1 MWILAGA
8 HLLRPTEG
16 DDSEW
21 RKFRI
26 SALERSLSAGVDRLE
41 FVERGLA
48 AQLRDELQQLQA
60 GQCGRMFRWAEAVV
74 GEVPERARRDTG
86 VLAASNSTSGVG
98 SQRYGRRVN
107 GGKKGNKAKGSVG

>member
-1 MWILAGA
+1 ML
-8 HLLRPTEG
+8 
-16 DDSEW
+16 
-21 RKFRI
+21 
-26 SALERSLSAGVDRLE
+26 SLGVDKLE

-60 GQCGRMFRWAEAVV
+60 GQCGRMVLWAEAVV

-98 SQRYGRRVN
+98 SQRLAGASMAARRATRQR
-107 GGKKGNKAKGSVG
+107 GQSAD